1 MTLTKGFT
9 KLTGVPGASCIVKNE
24 SPYCKLTLL
33 YYLNLD
39 IKDYSKE
46 K

>member
-9 KLTGVPGASCIVKNE
+9 KLTSVPGTACTVKNE

-33 YYLNLD
+33 YYADLD